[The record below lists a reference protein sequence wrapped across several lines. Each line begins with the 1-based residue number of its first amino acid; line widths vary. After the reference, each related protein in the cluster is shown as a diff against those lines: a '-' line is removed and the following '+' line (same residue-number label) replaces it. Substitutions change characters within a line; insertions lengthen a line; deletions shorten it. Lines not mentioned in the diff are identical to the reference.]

1 MLIFPSSVNVW
12 VYEILC
18 CSTSKL
24 HLIREQ
30 EELILYHSIL
40 SDRPVWDIQIK
51 FSPLWLIFCNLLHAT
66 NCFRCCSCLLVSAD
80 GGSQAGDWVGLT
92 AHRITSLTQGA
103 FINNFYL
110 ASMDGFNLGPSCKS
124 NKQQHSTWNFKHFV
138 RNDVSLN
145 ESSTLKICFVSV
157 TNSC

>member
-1 MLIFPSSVNVW
+1 MGDKSKYSRGSNNIKSFPSKFWSSFIWKDWDEYKMLIFPSSVNVW

-124 NKQQHSTWNFKHFV
+124 YQ
-138 RNDVSLN
+138 
-145 ESSTLKICFVSV
+145 
-157 TNSC
+157 